1 MVRKIDDQNFPPV
14 NYIVTLNSA
23 MEILNYSEW
32 APRCY
37 EYVCLLE
44 CKLFILILRFAA
56 LHLFRPIHVL
66 PFRRATWITFSENGK
81 HAVNFSWCE
90 LGINQNV
97 FKRSVKAIVSLTS
110 VEFLDTSFQT
120 SETSASPE
128 VKVETKWRTG
138 WRPGSPPA
146 MALSSNSWLEVVKMG
161 CK

>member
-1 MVRKIDDQNFPPV
+1 MIKIPSSKLL
-14 NYIVTLNSA
+14 VTLNSA
-23 MEILNYSEW
+23 MEILKYSEW

-37 EYVCLLE
+37 EYVC
-44 CKLFILILRFAA
+44 FLILRFAA
-56 LHLFRPIHVL
+56 LHLFRPIHVS
-66 PFRRATWITFSENGK
+66 PFRWGTWITFSENGK

-97 FKRSVKAIVSLTS
+97 FKRSMKAIVSLTS
-110 VEFLDTSFQT
+110 VKFLDTSFQT
-120 SETSASPE
+120 SETSASPD

-138 WRPGSPPA
+138 WRPGCPPA